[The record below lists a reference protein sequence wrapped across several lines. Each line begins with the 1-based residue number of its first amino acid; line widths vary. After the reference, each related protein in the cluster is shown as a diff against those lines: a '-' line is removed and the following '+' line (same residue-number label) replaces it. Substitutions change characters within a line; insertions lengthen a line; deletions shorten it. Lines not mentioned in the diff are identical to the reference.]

1 MPPEER
7 RPVTEDGEATSTTQ
21 EPAAAAAARAH
32 ELEEVGP
39 TSATR
44 RLESWRRFLS
54 AIYSA
59 ADCEAEYCDERV
71 CLSVCVCLSAVV
83 SSELHVRSSPN
94 FICAL
99 PVAVARSSSAVT
111 SNTTDLK
118 LFQGLEVVR

>member
-59 ADCEAEYCDERV
+59 PDCEAEYCDERV
-71 CLSVCVCLSAVV
+71 RLSVCVCLSAIV

-99 PVAVARSSSAVT
+99 PAAVARSSSAVT
-111 SNTTDLK
+111 FNTTDLK

>member
-59 ADCEAEYCDERV
+59 PDCEAEYCDERV
-71 CLSVCVCLSAVV
+71 RLSVCVCVCLRSYLRNYTSDLRQILSARY
-83 SSELHVRSSPN
+83 LWQWLGPPP
-94 FICAL
+94 L
-99 PVAVARSSSAVT
+99 
-111 SNTTDLK
+111 
-118 LFQGLEVVR
+118 